1 MLYISSGGGFGGRK
15 ESGQL
20 RFGCIDRPWKKPI
33 PDRHYNRQASESKNS
48 SYSGRAGPS
57 KDEYGDSKRCEE
69 HWTSRKRTQD
79 DYGSRHDSRQN
90 ERKRSRER
98 RDDTKRRKT

>member
-20 RFGCIDRPWKKPI
+20 RFGCIDRPWKKHI
-33 PDRHYNRQASESKNS
+33 LDRHYNRQASDGKNS
-48 SYSGRAGPS
+48 SYSARAGPS
-57 KDEYGDSKRCEE
+57 KDEYKDSKRYEE
-69 HWTSRKRTQD
+69 HSTSRKRTQHD
-79 DYGSRHDSRQN
+79 HGSRHDSRRD

-98 RDDTKRRKT
+98 RDDTKRHN